1 MSDLPI
7 SSMNF
12 KQLRSE
18 VQSLRDELAMMKRH
32 YEDLLYNLDDDNI
45 LSISADKVEGLDDI
59 VANNVFS
66 ESTVTESLYAE
77 YGDIAE
83 LTVDRISTAKRIKKY
98 LTNDI
103 SDDNYFEGYGNGIYW
118 CQAVVKLDENGIP
131 LTEQLTN
138 RYKKP
143 LYWNREYSFI
153 NSEGNV
159 YDSEGKQVLV
169 TEKSDSGIPVM
180 VFKYKVNV
188 KTEISF
194 WKDSLTGIANPRIVM
209 GIGTDVTD
217 TTDNGKAFIEK
228 TDAGLRVQYISSG
241 GEPHCITIKDDGVYQ
256 ARGDGENRIPFFY
269 SSETTPPDTMGK
281 DGDICFVSL

>member
-7 SSMNF
+7 ASMNF

-98 LTNDI
+98 LTND
-103 SDDNYFEGYGNGIYW
+103 
-118 CQAVVKLDENGIP
+118 
-131 LTEQLTN
+131 
-138 RYKKP
+138 
-143 LYWNREYSFI
+143 
-153 NSEGNV
+153 
-159 YDSEGKQVLV
+159 
-169 TEKSDSGIPVM
+169 
-180 VFKYKVNV
+180 
-188 KTEISF
+188 
-194 WKDSLTGIANPRIVM
+194 
-209 GIGTDVTD
+209 
-217 TTDNGKAFIEK
+217 
-228 TDAGLRVQYISSG
+228 
-241 GEPHCITIKDDGVYQ
+241 
-256 ARGDGENRIPFFY
+256 
-269 SSETTPPDTMGK
+269 
-281 DGDICFVSL
+281 